1 MTQIEA
7 LNKIENK
14 LAAFGIKSQ
23 PRQTARGQVCFPVRY
38 KGDGFGAVLTCIGGK
53 PTETWWGEC
62 SPIIE
67 RRIREHFEAFQAVD
81 AL

>member
-7 LNKIENK
+7 LNKIEKK
-14 LAAFGIKSQ
+14 LAAFGIVPQ
-23 PRQTARGQVCFPVRY
+23 PKQSARGQVCFPVKY
-38 KGDGFGAVLTCIGGK
+38 LGNGFGAVLTCIGGK
-53 PTETWWGEC
+53 PQETWWGEY
-62 SPIIE
+62 SPNVE